1 MLFRSSVP
9 ASKRKMLPDEICG
22 FDFKVRW
29 RTREEGHTLMVV
41 LLVAVIFGIAIAY
54 FGMQNISPVTIRL
67 NEYVWNDVPLYLV
80 IVGSLF
86 VGLFI
91 AGILYFARSV
101 SSTLTIY
108 GKDRAMK
115 KAKHTVADLEHR
127 VHELEAENAQL
138 KNQLSS
144 PSEIPHHTLT

>member
-1 MLFRSSVP
+1 ML
-9 ASKRKMLPDEICG
+9 
-22 FDFKVRW
+22 
-29 RTREEGHTLMVV
+29 V

-54 FGMQNISPVTIRL
+54 FGMQNTSPVTIRL

-91 AGILYFARSV
+91 AWILYICQV
-101 SSTLTIY
+101 GGLSTLTIY

-115 KAKHTVADLEHR
+115 KAEHTVVRSGTAGARTRSRDGSTRSRRDL
-127 VHELEAENAQL
+127 L
-138 KNQLSS
+138 
-144 PSEIPHHTLT
+144 PSEIPHHKLS

>member
-1 MLFRSSVP
+1 ML
-9 ASKRKMLPDEICG
+9 
-22 FDFKVRW
+22 
-29 RTREEGHTLMVV
+29 V
-41 LLVAVIFGIAIAY
+41 LLVAVISGIAIAY

-80 IVGSLF
+80 IVGSVL
-86 VGLFI
+86 VGLFM

-115 KAKHTVADLEHR
+115 KTKHRVADLEQR
-127 VHELEAENAQL
+127 VYELEAEKAQL
-138 KNQLSS
+138 ESTVSS
-144 PSEIPHHTLT
+144 TTEAPTPDNLIASRLPRHGRGLTG

>member
-1 MLFRSSVP
+1 ML
-9 ASKRKMLPDEICG
+9 
-22 FDFKVRW
+22 
-29 RTREEGHTLMVV
+29 V
-41 LLVAVIFGIAIAY
+41 LLVAVISGIAIAY

-80 IVGSLF
+80 IVGSVL
-86 VGLFI
+86 VGLFM

-115 KAKHTVADLEHR
+115 KTKHTVADLEQR
-127 VHELEAENAQL
+127 VHDLEAEKARLNTTLTA
-138 KNQLSS
+138 
-144 PSEIPHHTLT
+144 PSEIPHHTLS

>member
-1 MLFRSSVP
+1 M
-9 ASKRKMLPDEICG
+9 
-22 FDFKVRW
+22 W
-29 RTREEGHTLMVV
+29 V
-41 LLVAVIFGIAIAY
+41 LLVAVIFGGAIAY

-67 NEYVWNDVPLYLV
+67 KEYVWDDVPLYLV

-91 AGILYFARSV
+91 AWILYFARSV

-127 VHELEAENAQL
+127 VQELEAENARL
-138 KNQLSS
+138 KTTLPS
-144 PSEIPHHTLT
+144 PSEIPHHTLS

>member
-1 MLFRSSVP
+1 ML
-9 ASKRKMLPDEICG
+9 
-22 FDFKVRW
+22 
-29 RTREEGHTLMVV
+29 V
-41 LLVAVIFGIAIAY
+41 LLVAVISGAAIAY

-67 NEYVWNDVPLYLV
+67 NDEFFWDDVPLYLV

-86 VGLFI
+86 VGLFM
-91 AGILYFARSV
+91 AWILYFARSV

-127 VHELEAENAQL
+127 VQELEAENARL
-138 KNQLSS
+138 KDALPS
-144 PSEIPHHTLT
+144 PSEIPHHTLS

>member
-1 MLFRSSVP
+1 ML
-9 ASKRKMLPDEICG
+9 
-22 FDFKVRW
+22 
-29 RTREEGHTLMVV
+29 V
-41 LLVAVIFGIAIAY
+41 LLVAVISGIAIAY

-67 NEYVWNDVPLYLV
+67 NEYVFDDVPLYLV

-86 VGLFI
+86 VGLFM
-91 AGILYFARSV
+91 AWILYFARSV

-127 VHELEAENAQL
+127 VQELEAEKALL
-138 KNQLSS
+138 KTTLPS
-144 PSEIPHHTLT
+144 PSEIPHHTLS

>member
-1 MLFRSSVP
+1 
-9 ASKRKMLPDEICG
+9 
-22 FDFKVRW
+22 
-29 RTREEGHTLMVV
+29 MVV
-41 LLVAVIFGIAIAY
+41 LLVAVISGIAIAY
-54 FGMQNISPVTIRL
+54 FGMQNITPVTIRF

-101 SSTLTIY
+101 TSTLTIY

-115 KAKHTVADLEHR
+115 KAKHTVADLEQR
-127 VHELEAENAQL
+127 VLDLEAETAHL
-138 KNQLSS
+138 KTTSAS
-144 PSEIPHHTLT
+144 PSEIPRPALT